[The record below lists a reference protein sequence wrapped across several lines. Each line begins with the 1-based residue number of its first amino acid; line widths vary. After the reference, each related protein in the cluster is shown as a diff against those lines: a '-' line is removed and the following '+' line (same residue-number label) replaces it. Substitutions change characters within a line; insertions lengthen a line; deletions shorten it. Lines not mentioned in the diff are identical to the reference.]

1 VAVTAKLYG
10 NYVIALHK
18 KEIDWA
24 NDNIAV
30 TLHQVG
36 YVPDQDVHDY
46 ANDLT
51 SEVPNTGGYTTG
63 GKVLTGKTMTY
74 TAGTNTI
81 TLDANDLQ
89 WASSTITARV
99 AVIKDDTPATAAAKP
114 LIGYQLSDADI
125 SSSGGNY
132 DLVWNASGIASFVV
146 A

>member
-1 VAVTAKLYG
+1 MTVTAKLYG
-10 NYVIALHK
+10 NYVMALHR

-30 TLHQVG
+30 TLHTSA

-51 SEVPNTGGYTTG
+51 NEVASAGGYTTG
-63 GKVLTGKTMTY
+63 GKILTGKTITY

-81 TLDANDLQ
+81 TLDAADVQ
-89 WASSTITARV
+89 WPSSTITARV
-99 AVIKDDTPATAAAKP
+99 VVIKDDTPATAATKP
-114 LIGYQLSDADI
+114 LIGYQLSDVDV
-125 SSSGGNY
+125 SSTGGNY